1 LHLIV
6 KASAREG
13 KGPEAFA
20 RARQAAAEFAA
31 ETRRTRVLVDVDP
44 ASMF

>member
-1 LHLIV
+1 M
-6 KASAREG
+6 REG

-20 RARQAAAEFAA
+20 KARQAAAEFAA
-31 ETRRTRVLVDVDP
+31 EARQTRVIVDVDP